1 VAVKSSGG
9 TTLESGSTPLT
20 YIGDGNAV
28 YTATVPSDSG
38 TFAFDHWS
46 NGDTTPS
53 TSITLTSDNTLTAFY
68 TVSSLPKPPTGQDR
82 FGVEILYQTSTA
94 GREWYANWDNG
105 HARTIASVRSDPDD
119 LMFEARGQGS
129 VSIDGQGMASM
140 SGSQPRMYVNQL
152 AQKWQPNLEITVYM
166 KRMTDASTAW
176 GGSVLSWGNH
186 RDESSNGNCGV
197 DTYYSRVR
205 HDGNLDIEKE
215 VDHPASNVFSGA
227 VKKWSAL
234 PHDEWIGHKFIL
246 KKMSNGD
253 MKLEKWLDENANQNW
268 VKVQE
273 VTDSGMTGVRA
284 SGCTDDLSRV
294 LNAPQESV
302 FIRNTDITLA
312 QYKWFSIREIAAVP

>member
-1 VAVKSSGG
+1 
-9 TTLESGSTPLT
+9 
-20 YIGDGNAV
+20 
-28 YTATVPSDSG
+28 
-38 TFAFDHWS
+38 
-46 NGDTTPS
+46 
-53 TSITLTSDNTLTAFY
+53 
-68 TVSSLPKPPTGQDR
+68 
-82 FGVEILYQTSTA
+82 
-94 GREWYANWDNG
+94 
-105 HARTIASVRSDPDD
+105 
-119 LMFEARGQGS
+119 
-129 VSIDGQGMASM
+129 
-140 SGSQPRMYVNQL
+140 
-152 AQKWQPNLEITVYM
+152 
-166 KRMTDASTAW
+166 
-176 GGSVLSWGNH
+176 
-186 RDESSNGNCGV
+186 
-197 DTYYSRVR
+197 
-205 HDGNLDIEKE
+205 
-215 VDHPASNVFSGA
+215 VFSGA